1 MSKRVVILGAGIFGC
16 EIAINF
22 DRIGYDVLLLE
33 KNESILSKA
42 SRFNQNRVHL
52 GFHYPRSS
60 ETASQAIRAFDQF
73 TSKYS
78 NAIRDDNDS
87 YYCISS
93 EASNVS
99 FDEYLKFC
107 DSLNLK
113 YELVESNTL
122 HGCLNLDKVSSQIL
136 RTNEKVFDV
145 EIIRQ
150 QILRE
155 LRYSNVTVKYN
166 SYVERILK
174 GEVNYVKLA
183 SGKTHEA
190 EIIINCTYS
199 DINRVLYGDSEQ
211 MNLKY
216 QNVLLP
222 IVKSDSF
229 IPSLTI
235 MDGPFCSVLPKGLSS
250 NDYIVSNVKYSVL
263 QESKELCNL
272 EPLSSF
278 DHKQIARLIIE
289 TSADFIPILHKT
301 SIVDY
306 WAVRK
311 ALPVDA
317 KDSRLT
323 KVDKI
328 NGADIFSV
336 LQGKI
341 STSELVFDEILMLL
355 NENKKK

>member
-1 MSKRVVILGAGIFGC
+1 MSRSVIILGAGIFGC
-16 EIAINF
+16 ELAINF
-22 DRIGYDVLLLE
+22 DRVGYEVLLVE
-33 KNESILSKA
+33 KNATILSAA

-60 ETASQAIRAFDQF
+60 ETALQAIRSFDQF

-78 NAIRDDNDS
+78 KAIRNGNDS

-93 EASNVS
+93 EASKVS

-113 YELVESNTL
+113 YELVESNSL
-122 HGCLNLDKVSSQIL
+122 YGYLNPEKVSSQIL

-145 EIIRQ
+145 EIIRKQ
-150 QILRE
+150 LLRE
-155 LRYSNVTVKYN
+155 LSYSNVTIKFN
-166 SYVERILK
+166 SYIERILK
-174 GEVNYVKLA
+174 GEVNYVELA
-183 SGKTHEA
+183 NGKTYEA

-199 DINRVLYGDSEQ
+199 DINRVLYGDSEH
-211 MNLKY
+211 MDLKY

-235 MDGPFCSVLPKGLSS
+235 MDGPFCSVLPKGLSF

-263 QESKELCNL
+263 QESKEICNL

-278 DHKQIARLIIE
+278 DLKQTAQLIIDA
-289 TSADFIPILHKT
+289 SADFIPILHKT

-311 ALPVDA
+311 ALPIDGR
-317 KDSRLT
+317 DSRLT

-328 NGADIFSV
+328 IGADIFSV

-341 STSELVFDEILMLL
+341 STSELVFNEILMSL
-355 NENKKK
+355 NENK